1 MRDLLIETA
10 RLEVYQARWTDHILD
25 EVFRNIKINRPDL
38 NSSRLDRTRHLMCKN
53 VKNCLVTDYENLIPT
68 VTIPDPDDRH
78 VLAAAIKAQAQYI
91 VTENLRDFPIE
102 ILSYYKISPVTA
114 DEFLVSL
121 IRRDPEIIDISIDNI
136 VSRLKNP
143 PLTRNVFLQHLTR
156 NGAPQAAKLLK
167 I

>member
-1 MRDLLIETA
+1 M
-10 RLEVYQARWTDHILD
+10 
-25 EVFRNIKINRPDL
+25 
-38 NSSRLDRTRHLMCKN
+38 
-53 VKNCLVTDYENLIPT
+53 
-68 VTIPDPDDRH
+68 
-78 VLAAAIKAQAQYI
+78 LAAAIKAQAQYI

-102 ILSYYKISPVTA
+102 ILSSYKISPVTA

-121 IRRDPEIIDISIDNI
+121 ICSDPEIIDISIDNI

-143 PLTRNVFLQHLTR
+143 PSTRNDFLQQLTR

>member
-1 MRDLLIETA
+1 
-10 RLEVYQARWTDHILD
+10 
-25 EVFRNIKINRPDL
+25 
-38 NSSRLDRTRHLMCKN
+38 MCKN

-102 ILSYYKISPVTA
+102 ILSSYKISPVTA

-121 IRRDPEIIDISIDNI
+121 ICSDPEIIDISIDNI
-136 VSRLKNP
+136 VSRLKKSSE
-143 PLTRNVFLQHLTR
+143 HS
-156 NGAPQAAKLLK
+156 
-167 I
+167 